1 MIKNA
6 AEQFVID
13 KSIHIDAPQ
22 EAVFALLTDKAQ
34 TARWQPMDFFE
45 PRLGGKYQ
53 FTKGE
58 WIAFGDIVEYDPP
71 RVVAYTWDWKNAP
84 IGVRT
89 VVKYELKKDG
99 NGTLVRLTHTGFVD
113 AERADGHAKGWEYY
127 LGRLKT
133 AAEGGDPGPDVEM

>member
-6 AEQFVID
+6 GAQFVID

-22 EAVFALLTDKAQ
+22 DAVFALLTDKAQ
-34 TARWQPMDFFE
+34 IVRWQPMDFIE

-58 WIAFGDIVEYDPP
+58 WVAFGEIVEYDPP

-89 VVKYELKKDG
+89 VVKYELTKDG
-99 NGTLVRLTHTGFVD
+99 SGTLVRLTHTGFVD
-113 AERADGHAKGWEYY
+113 AERSEGHAKGWEHY

-133 AAEGGDPGPDVEM
+133 AAEGGDPGPDLEM